1 MKAVLY
7 FSAKWCMP
15 CKKLRPQ
22 VERACERAG
31 VPFEFHDIDAAPD
44 FAFAYGIQHVPT
56 ILLRDGST
64 VVQQIPQGAPATS
77 IRKQIR
83 DFALG

>member
-15 CKKLRPQ
+15 CKRLRSQ
-22 VERACERAG
+22 VERACESVG
-31 VPFEFHDIDAAPD
+31 VPFEFHDIDAEPD
-44 FAFAYGIQHVPT
+44 FAFAHNIQHVPT
-56 ILLRDGST
+56 VMLRDGST
-64 VVQQIPQGAPATS
+64 VVQRIPQGAPAAS

-83 DFALG
+83 DFALD

>member
-15 CKKLRPQ
+15 CKKLRPA
-22 VERACERAG
+22 VERVCESVG
-31 VPFEFHDIDAAPD
+31 IPFEFHDIDAEPD
-44 FAFAYGIQHVPT
+44 FAFAHGIQHVPT
-56 ILLRDGST
+56 IMLRDGST
-64 VVQQIPQGAPATS
+64 VVQRISQGAPAAS

-83 DFALG
+83 DWALG

>member
-7 FSAKWCMP
+7 FSAPWCAP

-22 VERACERAG
+22 VERACEGVG
-31 VPFEFHDIDAAPD
+31 VPFEYHDIDAEPD
-44 FAFAYGIQHVPT
+44 FAFAHDIRHVPT
-56 ILLRDGST
+56 VMLRDGST
-64 VVQQIPQGAPATS
+64 VVQRVPPGVPAAS

-83 DFALG
+83 GFALN

>member
-15 CKKLRPQ
+15 CKKLRPV
-22 VERACERAG
+22 VERVCESVG
-31 VPFEFHDIDAAPD
+31 IPFEFHDIDAEPD
-44 FAFAYGIQHVPT
+44 FASAHDVRHVPT
-56 ILLRDGST
+56 VVLRDGGT
-64 VVQQIPQGAPATS
+64 DVQRTPNGAPAVI

-83 DFALG
+83 DWALG

>member
-15 CKKLRPQ
+15 CKKLRPA
-22 VERACERAG
+22 VERVCESVG
-31 VPFEFHDIDAAPD
+31 IPFEFHDIDAEPD
-44 FAFAYGIQHVPT
+44 FAFAHGIRHVPT
-56 ILLRDGST
+56 IVLRDGST
-64 VVQQIPQGAPATS
+64 GAECTPQGAWAS

-83 DFALG
+83 DFALD